1 MRAEKEDL
9 GISLML
15 KRIITGTG
23 IFAVLIGMFASRIFW
38 TTEITVLEGGVLT
51 AGEVLFDAVL
61 ALMAIVGTFEVVR
74 AMDVKMLFIE
84 KIIALIFPIIVFPIA
99 TFCGAT
105 YAFIV
110 IAIYDML
117 TVALSVFAFKN
128 ATLES
133 VGLTMLSV
141 FYPTGLI
148 LPLVAVNL
156 MSFEALLLVFA
167 VSPLCDTMAY
177 FVGSALRGKKLCPD
191 ISPNKTISGAIG
203 GIAGGA
209 IGGVAVYFFSNWLY
223 SAGVLAGTAFTVGAL
238 WADVIIF
245 IVAGALF
252 AALTEL
258 GDLAES
264 VIKRK
269 LGIKDMG
276 KLFPG
281 HGGMMDRIDGLSFV
295 SPVAALIFCVI
306 IPAIV

>member
-1 MRAEKEDL
+1 
-9 GISLML
+9 ML
-15 KRIITGTG
+15 KRIITGAG

-38 TTEITVLEGGVLT
+38 TTEITTLEGGDLT
-51 AGEVLFDAVL
+51 AGVVLFDAVL

-84 KIIALIFPIIVFPIA
+84 KIIALIFPIIVFPIS

-117 TVALSVFAFKN
+117 TVALSVFAFKD

-156 MSFEALLLVFA
+156 MSFEASLLVFA

-177 FVGSALRGKKLCPD
+177 FVGSALRGKKLCPE

>member
-1 MRAEKEDL
+1 LRAEKEDL

-281 HGGMMDRIDGLSFV
+281 HGGMMDRVDGLSFV

>member
-1 MRAEKEDL
+1 
-9 GISLML
+9 ML

-105 YAFIV
+105 YAFVV
-110 IAIYDML
+110 IAIYGML
-117 TVALSVFAFKN
+117 TVALSVFAFKD

-203 GIAGGA
+203 GIVGGA

-223 SAGVLAGTAFTVGAL
+223 SAGVLAGEAFTVGAL
-238 WADVIIF
+238 WSDVIIF

-306 IPAIV
+306 IRAIV

>member
-38 TTEITVLEGGVLT
+38 TTEITTLEGGDLT
-51 AGEVLFDAVL
+51 AGVVLFDAVL

-177 FVGSALRGKKLCPD
+177 FVGSALRGKKLCPE

>member
-38 TTEITVLEGGVLT
+38 TTEITVLEGGDLT
-51 AGEVLFDAVL
+51 AGVVLFDAVL

-99 TFCGAT
+99 TFCGAI
-105 YAFIV
+105 YAFVV
-110 IAIYDML
+110 IAIYGML
-117 TVALSVFAFKN
+117 TVALSVFAFKD

-203 GIAGGA
+203 GIVGGA

-223 SAGVLAGTAFTVGAL
+223 SAGVLAGEAFTVGAL

>member
-1 MRAEKEDL
+1 
-9 GISLML
+9 ML
-15 KRIITGTG
+15 KRIITGAG

-38 TTEITVLEGGVLT
+38 TTEITTLEGGDLT
-51 AGEVLFDAVL
+51 AGVVLFDAVL

>member
-105 YAFIV
+105 YAFVV
-110 IAIYDML
+110 IAIYGML
-117 TVALSVFAFKN
+117 TVALSVFAFKD

-203 GIAGGA
+203 GIVGGA
-209 IGGVAVYFFSNWLY
+209 IGGVAV
-223 SAGVLAGTAFTVGAL
+223 
-238 WADVIIF
+238 
-245 IVAGALF
+245 
-252 AALTEL
+252 
-258 GDLAES
+258 
-264 VIKRK
+264 
-269 LGIKDMG
+269 
-276 KLFPG
+276 
-281 HGGMMDRIDGLSFV
+281 
-295 SPVAALIFCVI
+295 
-306 IPAIV
+306 

>member
-38 TTEITVLEGGVLT
+38 TTEITTLEGGDLT
-51 AGEVLFDAVL
+51 AGVVLFDAVL

-238 WADVIIF
+238 CADVIIF

-281 HGGMMDRIDGLSFV
+281 HGGMMDRVDGLSFV

>member
-15 KRIITGTG
+15 KRIITGAG

-38 TTEITVLEGGVLT
+38 TTEITTLEGGDLT
-51 AGEVLFDAVL
+51 AGVVLFDAVL

-117 TVALSVFAFKN
+117 TEALSVFAFKD

-177 FVGSALRGKKLCPD
+177 FVGSALRGKKLCPA

-223 SAGVLAGTAFTVGAL
+223 SAGVLAGEAFTVGAL

>member
-1 MRAEKEDL
+1 MRAGKEDL

-38 TTEITVLEGGVLT
+38 TTEITTLEGGDLT
-51 AGEVLFDAVL
+51 AGVVLFDAVL

-156 MSFEALLLVFA
+156 MSFEAVLLVFA

-281 HGGMMDRIDGLSFV
+281 HGGMMDRVDGLSFV

>member
-51 AGEVLFDAVL
+51 AGVVLFDAVL

-117 TVALSVFAFKN
+117 TVALSVFAFKD

-156 MSFEALLLVFA
+156 MSFEASLLVFA

-177 FVGSALRGKKLCPD
+177 FVGSALRGKKLCPE

>member
-1 MRAEKEDL
+1 
-9 GISLML
+9 ML

-38 TTEITVLEGGVLT
+38 TTEITTLEGGVLT

-105 YAFIV
+105 YAFVV
-110 IAIYDML
+110 IAIYGML
-117 TVALSVFAFKN
+117 TVALSVFAFKD

-203 GIAGGA
+203 GIVGGA

-306 IPAIV
+306 IRAIV

>member
-1 MRAEKEDL
+1 
-9 GISLML
+9 ML

-38 TTEITVLEGGVLT
+38 TTEITTLEGGDLT
-51 AGEVLFDAVL
+51 AGVVLFDAVL

-117 TVALSVFAFKN
+117 TVALSVFAFKD

-306 IPAIV
+306 IRAIV

>member
-15 KRIITGTG
+15 KRIITGAG

-38 TTEITVLEGGVLT
+38 TTEITTLEGGDLT
-51 AGEVLFDAVL
+51 AGVVLFDAVL

-105 YAFIV
+105 YAFVV
-110 IAIYDML
+110 IAIYGML
-117 TVALSVFAFKN
+117 TVALSVFAFKD

-281 HGGMMDRIDGLSFV
+281 HGGMMDRVDGLSFV

>member
-1 MRAEKEDL
+1 
-9 GISLML
+9 ML
-15 KRIITGTG
+15 KRIITGAG

-38 TTEITVLEGGVLT
+38 TTEITTLEGGDLT
-51 AGEVLFDAVL
+51 AGVVLFDAVL

-156 MSFEALLLVFA
+156 MSFEASLLVFA

-177 FVGSALRGKKLCPD
+177 FVGSALRGKKLCPA

>member
-1 MRAEKEDL
+1 
-9 GISLML
+9 ML

-38 TTEITVLEGGVLT
+38 TTEITTLEGGVLT
-51 AGEVLFDAVL
+51 AGVVLFDAVL

-281 HGGMMDRIDGLSFV
+281 HGGMRDRIDGLSFV

>member
-1 MRAEKEDL
+1 
-9 GISLML
+9 ML
-15 KRIITGTG
+15 KRIITGAG

-38 TTEITVLEGGVLT
+38 TTEITTLEGGDLT
-51 AGEVLFDAVL
+51 AGVVLFDAVL

-117 TVALSVFAFKN
+117 TVALSVFAFKD

-156 MSFEALLLVFA
+156 MSFEASLLVFA

-177 FVGSALRGKKLCPD
+177 FVGSALRGKKLCPE

-223 SAGVLAGTAFTVGAL
+223 SAGVLVGTAFTVGAL

>member
-38 TTEITVLEGGVLT
+38 TTEITTLEGGDLT
-51 AGEVLFDAVL
+51 AGVVLFDAVL

-156 MSFEALLLVFA
+156 MSFEASLLVFA

>member
-38 TTEITVLEGGVLT
+38 TTEITTLEGGVLT
-51 AGEVLFDAVL
+51 AGVVLFDAVL

-203 GIAGGA
+203 GIVGGA

-223 SAGVLAGTAFTVGAL
+223 SAGVLAGEAFTVGAL

>member
-38 TTEITVLEGGVLT
+38 TTEITVLVGGVLT

-306 IPAIV
+306 IRAIV

>member
-15 KRIITGTG
+15 KRIITGAG

-38 TTEITVLEGGVLT
+38 TTEITTLEGGDLT
-51 AGEVLFDAVL
+51 AGVVLFDAVL

-84 KIIALIFPIIVFPIA
+84 KIIALIFPIIVFPVA

-117 TVALSVFAFKN
+117 TVALSVFAFKD

-156 MSFEALLLVFA
+156 MSFEASLLVFA

-177 FVGSALRGKKLCPD
+177 FVGSALRGKKLCPE

-223 SAGVLAGTAFTVGAL
+223 SAGVLAGTDFTVGAL

>member
-15 KRIITGTG
+15 KRIITGAG

-38 TTEITVLEGGVLT
+38 TTEITTLEGGDLT
-51 AGEVLFDAVL
+51 AGVVLFDAVL

-117 TVALSVFAFKN
+117 TVALSVFAFKD

-177 FVGSALRGKKLCPD
+177 FVGSALRGKKLCPA

-223 SAGVLAGTAFTVGAL
+223 SAGVLAGEAFTVGAL

>member
-105 YAFIV
+105 YAFVV
-110 IAIYDML
+110 IAIYGML
-117 TVALSVFAFKN
+117 TVALSVFAFKD

-203 GIAGGA
+203 GIVGGA

-306 IPAIV
+306 IRAIV

>member
-1 MRAEKEDL
+1 
-9 GISLML
+9 ML

-38 TTEITVLEGGVLT
+38 TTEITTLEGGVLT
-51 AGEVLFDAVL
+51 AGVVLFDAVL

-156 MSFEALLLVFA
+156 MSFEASLLVFA

-177 FVGSALRGKKLCPD
+177 FVGSALRGKKLCPE

>member
-1 MRAEKEDL
+1 
-9 GISLML
+9 ML

-38 TTEITVLEGGVLT
+38 TTEITTLEGGILT

-105 YAFIV
+105 YAFVV
-110 IAIYDML
+110 IAIYGML
-117 TVALSVFAFKN
+117 TVALSVFAFKD

-203 GIAGGA
+203 GIVGGA

>member
-38 TTEITVLEGGVLT
+38 TTEITTLEGGDLT
-51 AGEVLFDAVL
+51 AGVVLFDAVL

-117 TVALSVFAFKN
+117 TVALSVFAFKD

-306 IPAIV
+306 IRAIV

>member
-105 YAFIV
+105 YAFVV
-110 IAIYDML
+110 IAIYGML
-117 TVALSVFAFKN
+117 TVALSVFAFKD

-203 GIAGGA
+203 GIVGGA

-269 LGIKDMG
+269 LSIKDMG

>member
-1 MRAEKEDL
+1 
-9 GISLML
+9 ML
-15 KRIITGTG
+15 KRIITGAG

-38 TTEITVLEGGVLT
+38 TTEITTLEGGDLT
-51 AGEVLFDAVL
+51 AGVVLFDAVL

-105 YAFIV
+105 YAFVV

-117 TVALSVFAFKN
+117 TVALSVFAFKD

>member
-1 MRAEKEDL
+1 
-9 GISLML
+9 ML

-105 YAFIV
+105 YAFVV
-110 IAIYDML
+110 IAIYGML
-117 TVALSVFAFKN
+117 TVALSVFAFKD

-203 GIAGGA
+203 GIVGGA
-209 IGGVAVYFFSNWLY
+209 IGGVAVYLFSNWLY
-223 SAGVLAGTAFTVGAL
+223 SAGVLAGEAFTVGAL

>member
-1 MRAEKEDL
+1 
-9 GISLML
+9 ML

-38 TTEITVLEGGVLT
+38 TTEITVLEGGDLT
-51 AGEVLFDAVL
+51 AGVVLFDAVL

-105 YAFIV
+105 YAFVV

-117 TVALSVFAFKN
+117 TVALSVFAFKD

>member
-1 MRAEKEDL
+1 
-9 GISLML
+9 ML
-15 KRIITGTG
+15 KRIITGAG

-38 TTEITVLEGGVLT
+38 TTEITTLEGGDLT
-51 AGEVLFDAVL
+51 AGVVLFDAVL

-84 KIIALIFPIIVFPIA
+84 KIIALIFPTIVFPIA

-117 TVALSVFAFKN
+117 TVALSVFAFKD

-156 MSFEALLLVFA
+156 MSFEASLLVFA

-177 FVGSALRGKKLCPD
+177 FVGSALRGKKLCPE

>member
-1 MRAEKEDL
+1 
-9 GISLML
+9 ML
-15 KRIITGTG
+15 KRIITGAG

-38 TTEITVLEGGVLT
+38 TTEITTLEGGDLT
-51 AGEVLFDAVL
+51 AGVVLFDAVL

-117 TVALSVFAFKN
+117 TVALSVFAFKD

-156 MSFEALLLVFA
+156 MSFEASLLVFA

>member
-99 TFCGAT
+99 TFCGAI
-105 YAFIV
+105 YAFVV
-110 IAIYDML
+110 IAIYGML
-117 TVALSVFAFKN
+117 TVALSVFAFKD

-203 GIAGGA
+203 GIVGGA

-223 SAGVLAGTAFTVGAL
+223 SAGVLAGEAFTVGAL

-306 IPAIV
+306 IRAIV

>member
-15 KRIITGTG
+15 KRIITGAG

-38 TTEITVLEGGVLT
+38 TTEITTLEGGDLT
-51 AGEVLFDAVL
+51 AGVVLFDAVL

-105 YAFIV
+105 YAFVV

-117 TVALSVFAFKN
+117 TVALSVFAFKD

>member
-9 GISLML
+9 GISQML

-38 TTEITVLEGGVLT
+38 TTEITVLVGGVLT
-51 AGEVLFDAVL
+51 AGVVLFDAVL

-105 YAFIV
+105 YAFVV
-110 IAIYDML
+110 IAIYGML
-117 TVALSVFAFKN
+117 TVALSVFAFKD

-281 HGGMMDRIDGLSFV
+281 HGGMMDRVDGLSFV

>member
-1 MRAEKEDL
+1 
-9 GISLML
+9 ML
-15 KRIITGTG
+15 KRIITGAG

-38 TTEITVLEGGVLT
+38 TTEITTLEGGVLT
-51 AGEVLFDAVL
+51 AGVVLFDAVL

>member
-1 MRAEKEDL
+1 
-9 GISLML
+9 ML

-38 TTEITVLEGGVLT
+38 TTEITTLEGGDLT
-51 AGEVLFDAVL
+51 AGVVLFDAVL

-141 FYPTGLI
+141 FYPTGLL

-156 MSFEALLLVFA
+156 MSFEASLLVFA

-177 FVGSALRGKKLCPD
+177 FVGSALRGKKLCPE

>member
-1 MRAEKEDL
+1 
-9 GISLML
+9 ML
-15 KRIITGTG
+15 KRIITGAG

-38 TTEITVLEGGVLT
+38 TTEITTLEGGDLT
-51 AGEVLFDAVL
+51 AGVVLFDAVL

-84 KIIALIFPIIVFPIA
+84 KIIALIFPIIVFPMA

-117 TVALSVFAFKN
+117 TVALSVFAFKD

-156 MSFEALLLVFA
+156 MSFEASLLVFA

-177 FVGSALRGKKLCPD
+177 FVGSALRGKKLCPE

>member
-1 MRAEKEDL
+1 
-9 GISLML
+9 ML

-23 IFAVLIGMFASRIFW
+23 IFAVLIGMFVSRIFW
-38 TTEITVLEGGVLT
+38 TTEITTLEGGDLT
-51 AGEVLFDAVL
+51 AGVVLFDAVL

-105 YAFIV
+105 YAFVV
-110 IAIYDML
+110 IAIYGML
-117 TVALSVFAFKN
+117 TVALSVFAFKD

-281 HGGMMDRIDGLSFV
+281 HGGMMDRVDGLSFV